1 MHEDQALAYAQALFA
16 VTRAEGNH
24 EQVEEELFRFAR
36 ALEGSQELRDA
47 LGDPEIPGAKRQQI
61 VEDLLGSAV
70 DGTTVG
76 IVSLLVATGRVKDT
90 PQIIDAFVSRVAQ
103 HSGASVATVR
113 SAVELSADQRER
125 LAVALAHQVGHEV
138 ALKVIVD
145 PTVLGG
151 VVTEI
156 GDTVIDGSVRRRLNQ
171 LREVF

>member
-1 MHEDQALAYAQALFA
+1 MLEDQASAYAEALFA
-16 VTRAEGNH
+16 VTRAEGDH
-24 EQVEEELFRFAR
+24 ERVEDELFRFAR
-36 ALEGSQELRDA
+36 ALEGSPELREG
-47 LGDPEIPGAKRQQI
+47 LGDPEIPTVKRQQI
-61 VEDLLGSAV
+61 VEDLLGSSAAS
-70 DGTTVG
+70 TTVG
-76 IVSLLVATGRVKDT
+76 IVSLLVATDRMSDFS
-90 PQIIDAFVSRVAQ
+90 QIIDAFVNRVAR
-103 HSGASVATVR
+103 HSGAKVANVR

-125 LAVALAHQVGHEV
+125 LTAALEQQVGHKV